1 MSGEF
6 LIDTNALI
14 KLLARDPSL
23 RWHMGHDFRCF
34 LSFISV
40 GELYA
45 GAYLSTR
52 RTFNASEVR
61 RICAEIP
68 VVEWDFEIADHYGR
82 IQAALRRKGQPIP
95 QNDIWIAAT
104 AVRHGMKLITLDQH
118 FTVVDGLP
126 TEIW

>member
-14 KLLARDPSL
+14 KLMGRDPSL

-40 GELYA
+40 GELFA
-45 GAYLSTR
+45 GAHLSAR
-52 RTFNASEVR
+52 RAFNAAEIR
-61 RICAEIP
+61 RVCAEIP
-68 VVEWDFEIADHYGR
+68 VVEWDFEIADEYGR
-82 IQAALRRKGQPIP
+82 IQSVLRTKGKPIP

-104 AVRHGMKLITLDQH
+104 AVRHGMTLITLDRH
-118 FTVVDGLP
+118 FEYVEGLP

>member
-6 LIDTNALI
+6 LIDTSALI
-14 KLLARDPSL
+14 KLLARDPGL
-23 RWHMGHDFRCF
+23 RWRMGHDFRCF

-40 GELYA
+40 GEMYA
-45 GAYLSTR
+45 GAHQSTR
-52 RTFNASEVR
+52 GTFNSAEIR
-61 RICAEIP
+61 RICAAIP

-118 FTVVDGLP
+118 FSAVDGLP
-126 TEIW
+126 TEVW

>member
-45 GAYLSTR
+45 GAHQSAR
-52 RTFNASEVR
+52 QTFNASEVR
-61 RICAEIP
+61 RICAEVP
-68 VVEWDFEIADHYGR
+68 VLEWDFEIADHYGR

-118 FTVVDGLP
+118 FAAVDGLP